1 MLDKEC
7 KRLCGVCRQHHQYHT
22 SIYVPTIELLMEP
35 DNIENGPKIPE
46 TLSIFKLTRSLNE
59 DNNFFIDLF
68 RVANDDDP
76 LFTQLYRNG
85 DDPERYGHKD
95 LPLLLDVDQTCA
107 TLRRKRKAIGCNVS

>member
-1 MLDKEC
+1 
-7 KRLCGVCRQHHQYHT
+7 
-22 SIYVPTIELLMEP
+22 MEP